1 MKSVVS
7 YPDRGQYGNNKYRG
21 NCSGRLIEDLIGQ
34 YKLQALSDYM
44 VGGGTTEDVCKTLN
58 IPGKY
63 LALNRGYDMLSM
75 DNHISPLQARNK
87 VLAEYHLQDWC
98 IEQID
103 IEIANEKK

>member
-7 YPDRGQYGNNKYRG
+7 YPDRGQYGNKYRG

-75 DNHISPLQARNK
+75 DNHTFAEACNAIAEKYINK
-87 VLAEYHLQDWC
+87 TG
-98 IEQID
+98 
-103 IEIANEKK
+103 KKAGKED